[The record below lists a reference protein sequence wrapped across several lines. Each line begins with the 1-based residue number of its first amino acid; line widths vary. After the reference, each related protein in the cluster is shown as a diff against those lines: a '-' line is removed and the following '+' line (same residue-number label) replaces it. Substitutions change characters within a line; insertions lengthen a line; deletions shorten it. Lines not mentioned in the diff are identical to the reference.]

1 MKKIFLIAVLSVVLL
16 FISCLS
22 DEQYEDL
29 NRDPKNPTAVAADF
43 LFNGATKSL
52 TDQMTTLNVNDN
64 SFRFFAQTNTT
75 TTYTDEPNFDLVTRT
90 IPSRHWSE
98 MYRDVL
104 LDLQTS
110 KENTTANSELSESEK
125 AAKIGQA
132 EVLMIYTFQQM
143 VDTWGDIPYSEA
155 LSEVTLPKYDDAAT
169 IYADLINRINAVIPS
184 LSGAGYSDADR
195 LYGGNSAGWVK
206 FANSLKLRLG
216 IRLTDVNASLAQTT
230 VESAVSGGV
239 FTSNAD
245 NATVYY
251 EGATPN
257 TNPVWVDLVQ
267 SGRADHIP
275 SNTIVDFM
283 NNLDDPRRAVYF
295 DDNLGPGV
303 YKGGNFGA
311 VANYAVHSHLGDALH
326 EATNPA
332 SLLDFAEVSFFLA
345 EASERGYAVGGTAE
359 EHYNNGISASFDV
372 WGASDLATYMANPDV
387 AYGTAPG
394 TWKEK
399 IGNQFWLAMFNR
411 GFEGWTAWRKFD
423 SPTTFQVPVDDETPL
438 PYRYTYPIDEQNLN
452 RTNWEAASSAIG
464 GDTQQTKLFWD
475 VN

>member
-1 MKKIFLIAVLSVVLL
+1 MKKIFLISVLSVVLV

-29 NRDPKNPTAVAADF
+29 NRDPKNPTGVAASF

-52 TDQMTTLNVNDN
+52 VDQQTTLNVNDN
-64 SFRFFAQTNTT
+64 VFRFFAQTNTT
-75 TTYTDEPNFDLVTRT
+75 TTYTDEPNFDIEERT
-90 IPSRHWSE
+90 IPGRTWSE
-98 MYRDVL
+98 LFRDVL

-110 KENTTANSELSESEK
+110 KANTTADSELSESEK
-125 AAKIGQA
+125 AARIGQA
-132 EVLMIYTFQQM
+132 EVLMIYTYQVM

-155 LSEVTLPKYDDAAT
+155 LSDVTLPKYDDAAT

-184 LSGAGYSDADR
+184 LSGAGYGAADQF
-195 LYGGNSAGWVK
+195 YGGNSAGWVK

-216 IRLTDVNASLAQTT
+216 IRLTDVNPSLAQST
-230 VESAVSGGV
+230 VESAVSAGV

-245 NATVYY
+245 NATLNY
-251 EGATPN
+251 ESATPN
-257 TNPVWVDLVQ
+257 TSPVWVDLVQ

-275 SNTIVDFM
+275 SNTIIDFM

-303 YKGGNFGA
+303 YKGGNYGT
-311 VANYAVHSHLGDALH
+311 VASYPVHSHFGDAIH
-326 EATNPA
+326 DPTNPA

-359 EHYNNGISASFDV
+359 EHYNNGIAASFDH
-372 WGASDLATYMANPDV
+372 WGASDLATYMANADV

-399 IGNQFWLAMFNR
+399 IGNQFWLAMFHR
-411 GFEGWTAWRKFD
+411 GFEGFTVWRKFD
-423 SPTTFQVPVDDETPL
+423 TPTFQLPVDEGNPL

-452 RTNWEAASSAIG
+452 TTNWEAASTAIG
-464 GDTQQTKLFWD
+464 GDSQQTKIFWD